1 MGCRH
6 DNFFALGG
14 HSTLGV
20 RLINT
25 IRSSLG
31 FELTLRALFGAFM
44 IARGLGGH
52 GKMAETIKEMIQ
64 DYIYQVR
71 RVQPHGPY
79 HLFGWSFGD
88 NVTHSMAADPEKTG
102 EKVNM
107 LVLMDSAPTNGRATQ
122 AAVSDDDGVVGL
134 NNSKL
139 RGGYAPSTYSD
150 VFFFRVTAGVDD
162 TVEAA
167 DPAEWTPFAQGD
179 IEVHKVEYD
188 HMEIDKP
195 GPMTE
200 IGCAIAAKFEKLQQ

>member
-122 AAVSDDDGVVGL
+122 AAVSDDDGVH
-134 NNSKL
+134 
-139 RGGYAPSTYSD
+139 D